1 MDVKIVLT
9 KYATK
14 VYNYKHEMKDVRRRD
29 IFMSKK
35 IMSLLAIVVFIA
47 AFGLTGCSKEGAST
61 AKILKVGTDAGFA
74 PFEFQDEQSKEYVG
88 FDVDLIK
95 ALGKQMG
102 YEVQIQNMNFDGLIP
117 GLEVNTID
125 VAIAGMTITEA
136 RSQKVNFTKPYYQSG
151 LTIVVKNDN
160 QTIKNFKDLEGK
172 KLAVQI
178 GTTGATEAKKIKDA
192 QVREFNNAPEAF
204 MELKAGGVDAVV
216 NDKPVNEYYIAKSGS
231 QDAKAVGEPL
241 QAEEY
246 GIAVA
251 KKNTELAGK
260 LDKALDELKKN
271 GEYEKIYVKW
281 FGKKPAI

>member
-1 MDVKIVLT
+1 
-9 KYATK
+9 
-14 VYNYKHEMKDVRRRD
+14 
-29 IFMSKK
+29 MSKK
-35 IMSLLAIVVFIA
+35 IMSLLIIVVLIA
-47 AFGLTGCSKEGAST
+47 SFGLVGCSKEGAST
-61 AKILKVGTDAGFA
+61 AKVLKVGTDAGFA
-74 PFEFQDEQSKEYVG
+74 PFEFQDEKSKEYVG
-88 FDVDLIK
+88 FDIDLIK

-117 GLEVNTID
+117 GLEVNSID
-125 VAIAGMTITEA
+125 AVASGMTITEA
-136 RSQKVNFTKPYYQSG
+136 RKQKVNFTKPYYQAG
-151 LTIVVKNDN
+151 LTIVVKNEN
-160 QTIKNFKDLEGK
+160 NTIKNFKDLEGK
-172 KLAVQI
+172 KIAVQI
-178 GTTGATEAKKIKDA
+178 GTTGAAEAKKIKDA

-216 NDKPVNEYYIAKSGS
+216 NDKPVNEYYIAQSGS
-231 QDAKAVGEPL
+231 KDAKAVGEPL

-281 FGKKPAI
+281 FGKKPGI